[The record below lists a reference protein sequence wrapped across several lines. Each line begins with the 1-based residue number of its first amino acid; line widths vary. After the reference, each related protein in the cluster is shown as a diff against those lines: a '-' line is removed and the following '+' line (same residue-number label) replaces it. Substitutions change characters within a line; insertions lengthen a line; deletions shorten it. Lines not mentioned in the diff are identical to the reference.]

1 MSLVEGSGVFKCAHE
16 SHQKE
21 FVTTDIKKFNEHIAK
36 GDHTYYGVAPCA
48 VCDTPVKFDLL
59 PVCKK
64 PVCAKCKK
72 ELS

>member
-36 GDHTYYGVAPCA
+36 GDHTYYGVAP
-48 VCDTPVKFDLL
+48 
-59 PVCKK
+59 
-64 PVCAKCKK
+64 
-72 ELS
+72 